1 MARFLRRRC
10 RIGGRKRMKSIVTLA
25 ALALVASAL
34 FAAPANVPTKIL
46 SFNPPDTVSFT
57 ARTVTARS
65 RVVDTLP
72 AVVDSTYI
80 TTNYTIIRKAD
91 SFVVTGKQ
99 VSTDYSRDGKRV
111 ENDISRISSNITVTT
126 ELNKSG
132 LATAVTGYES
142 LFARID
148 SLPDKTT
155 AEALKQVFSPQAMSS
170 RDINEWNGKMSH
182 VVDKALTLGI
192 SRHDTTS
199 MSVGDGKS
207 LKFYSVAEFTDTTR
221 VNGQLRLLVRIASDT
236 DPVGL
241 ADNLKK
247 SAAVIGKLFSLP
259 DSLLKPSPSSAGYHS
274 LTEMLVDAETL
285 LFLRETQHREVI
297 APVMT
302 KDGRSVLSRMTETL
316 DKRFDYGRK

>member
-1 MARFLRRRC
+1 
-10 RIGGRKRMKSIVTLA
+10 MKSIVTLM
-25 ALALVASAL
+25 ALALAASAL
-34 FAAPANVPTKIL
+34 FGAPAGVPTKVL
-46 SFNPPDTVSFT
+46 SFNPPDSVSFT
-57 ARTVTARS
+57 AMTVTARS

-72 AVVDSTYI
+72 PIVDSTYI
-80 TTNYTIIRKAD
+80 STDYTIARRAD
-91 SFVVTGKQ
+91 GFLVTGKQ
-99 VSTDYSRDGKRV
+99 VSTNYSRDGKKI

-132 LATAVTGYES
+132 LATSVSGYEA

-148 SLPDKTT
+148 SLPDKSTVD
-155 AEALKQVFSPQAMSS
+155 ALKQVFSPQALSS

-182 VVDKALTLGI
+182 VVDKALKLGFD
-192 SRHDTTS
+192 RHDTTS
-199 MSVGDGKS
+199 MSVGEGKT

-221 VNGQLRLLVRIASDT
+221 VNGQLRLRVRIVSDT
-236 DPVGL
+236 DPVEL
-241 ADNLKK
+241 ADNLQK
-247 SAAVIGKLFSLP
+247 SAAVIGRLFSLP

-274 LTEMLVDAETL
+274 LTELVVDAETL

-316 DKRFDYGRK
+316 DKRFEYAKK